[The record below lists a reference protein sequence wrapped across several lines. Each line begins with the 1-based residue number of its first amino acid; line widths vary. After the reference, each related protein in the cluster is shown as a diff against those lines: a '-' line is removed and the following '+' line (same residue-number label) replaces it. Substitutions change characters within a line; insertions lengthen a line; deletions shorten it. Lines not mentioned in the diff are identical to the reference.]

1 VTLLIFNGI
10 RFTWDTTKAA
20 TNARKHGVTFAEAV
34 SVFDDACM
42 LVEGQDH
49 AGDPRLVALG
59 ISSRSR
65 LLLVI
70 FAEVHHEEIR
80 IISARRAEKRER
92 KAYEGSSREEGD

>member
-1 VTLLIFNGI
+1 MKVT
-10 RFTWDTTKAA
+10 FTWDAAKAA

-34 SVFDDACM
+34 TVFDDSSV

-49 AGDPRLVALG
+49 VGEPRLVALG
-59 ISSRSR
+59 YSSRSR

-80 IISARRAEKRER
+80 IISARRAEKHER
-92 KAYEGSSREEGD
+92 KVYEDPSR

>member
-1 VTLLIFNGI
+1 MGMNL
-10 RFTWDTTKAA
+10 RFTWDKAKAA
-20 TNARKHGVTFAEAV
+20 GNARKHGVTFDEAV
-34 SVFDDACM
+34 TVFDDADL

-49 AGDPRLVALG
+49 AGEPRLVALG
-59 ISSRSR
+59 YSARTR

-92 KAYEGSSREEGD
+92 KAYETSSREKGD